1 LCFSNSYDEDIVD
14 TQINEK
20 INFLKTHNMNF
31 DDLNGLCDIRVT
43 KYSWCFRYKG
53 NINTNIIDILINDA
67 TLVYLCINDVIY
79 KNNMMIDKIGDEFIK
94 YNAFSF
100 RQTDNNIK
108 YKLYEILKKNIISNK
123 LYFIGGEM
131 VFFAKLLKPEE
142 FIMYTDFKSIYDDA
156 NINFPDNSDNIF
168 QINYS
173 FCKLKDCDKNYHL
186 IANTSKHGLEKYL
199 AYEIMKIK
207 LKNIT
212 IISCNKKSFI
222 SDYNI
227 LKSKYV
233 ITKIYD
239 ITTNYSVCVY
249 FLSLIE

>member
-1 LCFSNSYDEDIVD
+1 LCFNISYDENIVD
-14 TQINEK
+14 SQINEK
-20 INFLKTHNMNF
+20 INFLKKHNMNF
-31 DDLNGLCDIRVT
+31 DDLSELCDIRVT
-43 KYSWCFRYKG
+43 NYTWCFRYKG
-53 NINTNIIDILINDA
+53 SIDKNLIDILISDT

-79 KNNMMIDKIGDEFIK
+79 KNNKMIDKIGDEFIT
-94 YNAFSF
+94 YNALSF

-142 FIMYTDFKSIYDDA
+142 FIMYTDFGSIYNDA
-156 NINFPDNSDNIF
+156 NINFPDNSNKINM
-168 QINYS
+168 INYS
-173 FCKLKDCDKNYHL
+173 FCKLKDCDKDYHL

-199 AYEIMKIK
+199 AREIIKIGFN
-207 LKNIT
+207 NIT

-227 LKSKYV
+227 IKSKYL

>member
-1 LCFSNSYDEDIVD
+1 MCFSNSYDEKIVD
-14 TQINEK
+14 FQINEK
-20 INFLKTHNMNF
+20 INFLKTSGVIF
-31 DDLNGLCDIRVT
+31 EEFCDIRVT
-43 KYSWCFRYKG
+43 NYTWCFRYKG
-53 NINTNIIDILINDA
+53 NINTNIIDILINDT

-79 KNNMMIDKIGDEFIK
+79 KNNMMIDKINDVFIT
-94 YNAFSF
+94 YNALSF

-108 YKLYEILKKNIISNK
+108 FKLYQILKKNILSKKI
-123 LYFIGGEM
+123 YFIGGEM
-131 VFFAKLLKPEE
+131 VFFANLLKPEQ
-142 FIMYTDFKSIYDDA
+142 FIMYTDFESIYNDA
-156 NINFPDNSDNIF
+156 NINFPNNSENINF
-168 QINYS
+168 ISYS
-173 FCKLKDCDKNYHL
+173 SCKLKACDKNYHL

-199 AYEIMKIK
+199 AREIMKIGF
-207 LKNIT
+207 KNIT

>member
-1 LCFSNSYDEDIVD
+1 MCFSNSYDEKIVD
-14 TQINEK
+14 SQINEK
-20 INFLKTHNMNF
+20 INFLKKHINF
-31 DDLNGLCDIRVT
+31 DGLCDIRVT
-43 KYSWCFRYKG
+43 NYTWCFRYKG
-53 NINTNIIDILINDA
+53 NINTNIIEILMNDSS
-67 TLVYLCINDVIY
+67 LVYFSINDVIY
-79 KNNMMIDKIGDEFIK
+79 KNNMMIDKIDDVCIT
-94 YNAFSF
+94 YNALSF

-108 YKLYEILKKNIISNK
+108 FKLYEILKKNIISK
-123 LYFIGGEM
+123 KIYFIGGEM
-131 VFFAKLLKPEE
+131 VFFVKLLKPEQ
-142 FIMYTDFKSIYDDA
+142 FIMYTDFESIYNDA
-156 NINFPDNSDNIF
+156 NINFPESSDK
-168 QINYS
+168 INMISYS
-173 FCKLKDCDKNYHL
+173 SCKLKDCDKDYHL

-199 AYEIMKIK
+199 ACEIMKIG

-233 ITKIYD
+233 ITNIYD